1 MLYFLAGSRSLA
13 IIPFLALK
21 IKTKTAIAWQPIFDS
36 CLLKETQVNFSGP
49 ALEKA
54 VICLKQASYSHLWMY

>member
-1 MLYFLAGSRSLA
+1 MSYFLAGSRSLA

-21 IKTKTAIAWQPIFDS
+21 IKTKTTIALQPVVDS
-36 CLLKETQVNFSGP
+36 FLLKETQVNSRGQ

-54 VICLKQASYSHLWMY
+54 VIYLKQASCSHFLMY